1 MPQLARARPPY
12 AGQSLENMKV
22 ERDQPDVPLSE
33 KVVPSYAPAHPNRL
47 DTVIRRAKIAV
58 FVGMGIA
65 LAVGLWGHARWSHN
79 VQTFVYAL
87 EAATL
92 PVPQRP
98 GRFYEEQ
105 LATLP
110 PVVQRYFAKVLT
122 PNQPLV
128 HRVYLEQT
136 GTFNRSFQ
144 QPQWDT
150 FTARQRI
157 ATARPGFVWDAAIS
171 MGPGIDVRVVDAYV
185 AGTGTLQPSVLGLV
199 DLAGQQGGADI
210 ARGELMRYLAEAVWY
225 PTALLPGQGVQWTA
239 VDAQSAL
246 ATLTDGAL
254 TVALTFH
261 FDAQGW
267 VQRITSDARSA
278 MVDGTLVPM
287 PWEAVVSD
295 YQLRDGMW
303 VPLQAEVAWTPAS
316 GRVPYW
322 RGKIEK
328 IDYELPR

>member
-1 MPQLARARPPY
+1 M
-12 AGQSLENMKV
+12 
-22 ERDQPDVPLSE
+22 
-33 KVVPSYAPAHPNRL
+33 
-47 DTVIRRAKIAV
+47 
-58 FVGMGIA
+58 
-65 LAVGLWGHARWSHN
+65 
-79 VQTFVYAL
+79 
-87 EAATL
+87 
-92 PVPQRP
+92 
-98 GRFYEEQ
+98 
-105 LATLP
+105 
-110 PVVQRYFAKVLT
+110 VQRYFAKVLT

-128 HRVYLEQT
+128 HHVYLEQT

-150 FTARQRI
+150 FLLHASALPPHAQASSGT
-157 ATARPGFVWDAAIS
+157 RPSAWGRASTCVWSTPMWPEQA
-171 MGPGIDVRVVDAYV
+171 P
-185 AGTGTLQPSVLGLV
+185 LQPSVLGLV

-303 VPLQAEVAWTPAS
+303 VPCRPRWPGHRQKRPSALLARQDRKNRLRTPALAPTPVYVS
-316 GRVPYW
+316 VGVILVRAARAAPALTV
-322 RGKIEK
+322 RERCARLDGLGLGEK
-328 IDYELPR
+328 RLPKKPLWKAITSNRI